1 MPAVFLS
8 TWTVLR
14 VALHT
19 PEPIGFVWAVV
30 IAQAVQLWAV
40 MPVVVWRAQHTSGGS
55 VRETIIWVVVIL
67 YGFLAFQIWWSDRW
81 MSQRLVSVYLTLYA
95 TTMAFGV
102 WGDRVILNR
111 FVPVSKDSDVPLAFR
126 RHLLKLYAI
135 VAILAI
141 AANETLLAI
150 NTPLNSRVVTLS
162 LLPIVL
168 HYFFEVTLR
177 LTYPPLD
184 ECDT

>member
-19 PEPIGFVWAVV
+19 PESIAFVWAVV

-40 MPVVVWRAQHTSGGS
+40 MPLTVWRAQHTSGGS
-55 VRETIIWVVVIL
+55 ARKSVIWAVAIQYSSLV
-67 YGFLAFQIWWSDRW
+67 FQIWWSDPW

-102 WGDRVILNR
+102 WGDRDVMNR
-111 FVPVSKDSDVPLAFR
+111 FVPVPKDADVPLAFR
-126 RHLLKLYAI
+126 RHLLKLYAL
-135 VAILAI
+135 VAVLAI
-141 AANETLLAI
+141 ATNETLLAV
-150 NTPLNSRVVTLS
+150 NAPLNSRVVTLS

-168 HYFFEVTLR
+168 HYFFVISLR

-184 ECDT
+184 ECDS